1 MGLALGMNLT
11 FYTSVAK
18 GLRLKVRRFLGLVPT
33 FVEVTEEK
41 LVQRAFLPP
50 TILNSVKANLLLLKF
65 EMQIKN
71 REYLKA

>member
-50 TILNSVKANLLLLKF
+50 TILNGVKANLLLLKF
-65 EMQIKN
+65 EM
-71 REYLKA
+71 

>member
-11 FYTSVAK
+11 FCTSVAK

-50 TILNSVKANLLLLKF
+50 TILNGVKANLLLLKF
-65 EMQIKN
+65 EM
-71 REYLKA
+71 